1 MAQIQGGH
9 MVSEPVAST
18 RQPGTFMNVGS
29 VLAIA
34 SMTLFVA
41 GFIFIAFYASATGG
55 SHLRYLGVGWL
66 TACAAFAA
74 GCLVGLVL
82 GIPRFVSS
90 GGLRQNVQA
99 QVLPGITTTTSRGKA
114 NGTGGGAVPTGTE
127 AQSATLEP
135 AGQPKTN
142 TDSPSSDFSP
152 STNLAEISDW
162 LTKLLLGAGLVELT
176 RLGKPLAGLVDSV
189 ARGLQGVSSTAAI
202 SGPAVVIAAAILITY
217 LVLGFLDGYVITTLW
232 YGRRLARYGGA

>member
-1 MAQIQGGH
+1 
-9 MVSEPVAST
+9 MVSQSLAGKRRFET
-18 RQPGTFMNVGS
+18 LMNVS
-29 VLAIA
+29 TVLAIA

-41 GFIFIAFYASATGG
+41 GFVFIGFYASATGG

-66 TACAAFAA
+66 TACAAFAS

-90 GGLRQNVQA
+90 GGLRHDVQA
-99 QVLPGITTTTSRGKA
+99 QVLPGSSPKVKD
-114 NGTGGGAVPTGTE
+114 TGAEAAPAGTE
-127 AQSATLEP
+127 AQQATPAAATQVNTTADSA
-135 AGQPKTN
+135 
-142 TDSPSSDFSP
+142 SSDFSP

-162 LTKLLLGAGLVELT
+162 LTKLLLGAGLVGLT

-232 YGRRLARYGGA
+232 YGRRLARYGGG

>member
-1 MAQIQGGH
+1 
-9 MVSEPVAST
+9 MVGKLLART
-18 RQPGTFMNVGS
+18 RQPGPFMSVGT

-34 SMTLFVA
+34 STTLFVA
-41 GFIFIAFYASATGG
+41 GFIFIGFYASATGG

-90 GGLRQNVQA
+90 GGLRHDVQA
-99 QVLPGITTTTSRGKA
+99 QVLPRTSITAAPSGKPSEPGDKA
-114 NGTGGGAVPTGTE
+114 A
-127 AQSATLEP
+127 P
-135 AGQPKTN
+135 AGADEQQDTPEPTNKPKIAA
-142 TDSPSSDFSP
+142 DSSSSNFSP

-176 RLGKPLAGLVDSV
+176 RLGRPLAGLVDSV

-232 YGRRLARYGGA
+232 YGGRLARYDGA

>member
-1 MAQIQGGH
+1 
-9 MVSEPVAST
+9 MVSKPLASK
-18 RQPGTFMNVGS
+18 RQFGTSMNVGT

-90 GGLRQNVQA
+90 GGLRHDVQA
-99 QVLPGITTTTSRGKA
+99 QVLPGPSTTASSSGKA
-114 NGTGGGAVPTGTE
+114 KDTAAEAVPTDTE
-127 AQSATLEP
+127 AQQATPE
-135 AGQPKTN
+135 AVGQPKT
-142 TDSPSSDFSP
+142 TDDSASSDFSP

-176 RLGKPLAGLVDSV
+176 RLGKPLAGLVDGV

-217 LVLGFLDGYVITTLW
+217 LVLGFLDGYVVTTLW
-232 YGRRLARYGGA
+232 YGRRLARYGGG

>member
-1 MAQIQGGH
+1 
-9 MVSEPVAST
+9 MVSKLLAGT
-18 RQPGTFMNVGS
+18 RPSGPFMSVGT

-41 GFIFIAFYASATGG
+41 GFIFIGFYASATGG

-90 GGLRQNVQA
+90 GGFRHDVQA
-99 QVLPGITTTTSRGKA
+99 QLPRTSITTAPSGKPSEPGDKA
-114 NGTGGGAVPTGTE
+114 A
-127 AQSATLEP
+127 P
-135 AGQPKTN
+135 AGAGGQQDTPESTDKPKMAA
-142 TDSPSSDFSP
+142 DSSSSNFSP

-176 RLGKPLAGLVDSV
+176 RLGRPVAGLVDSV

-232 YGRRLARYGGA
+232 YGRRLARYNGA